1 MSLKN
6 YSSKKWMFK
15 VTKFRMMAAYGLI
28 AGFVSSLAISG
39 LLLLVEKAISLPIG
53 TFYLVISSTFIESQ
67 EYYSLDKIIFG
78 FIMHITV
85 GSIIGLIMCIPFIV
99 FKDKSVRSM
108 QRYAV
113 PYGLGFGFAL
123 WLFLFIPVTLWI
135 ILPILDT
142 SQERTVIH
150 QEVPAQVDVMFTTD
164 MVAMLVDR
172 IMIGAVAFNML
183 YGLLAAIII
192 KTLYEE
198 SLKNK
203 PNIL

>member
-1 MSLKN
+1 
-6 YSSKKWMFK
+6 
-15 VTKFRMMAAYGLI
+15 MMAAYGLI

-53 TFYLVISSTFIESQ
+53 TFYLMISSTFIESQ

-78 FIMHITV
+78 FILHIIA
-85 GSIIGLIMCIPFIV
+85 GSIIGLIMSIPFIV
-99 FKDKSVRSM
+99 FKDKYVRSM

-123 WLFLFIPVTLWI
+123 WSFLFIPITLWI
-135 ILPILDT
+135 ILPIL
-142 SQERTVIH
+142 ERTVI

-164 MVAMLVDR
+164 RVAMLVDR

-198 SLKNK
+198 SSKNK
-203 PNIL
+203 PSII

>member
-1 MSLKN
+1 
-6 YSSKKWMFK
+6 MFR

-39 LLLLVEKAISLPIG
+39 LLLLVEKAISLPVG
-53 TFYLVISSTFIESQ
+53 TFYLMISSTFIDSQ

-78 FIMHITV
+78 FILHIIA
-85 GSIIGLIMCIPFIV
+85 GSIIGLIMSIPFIV
-99 FKDKSVRSM
+99 FKDKYVRSM

-123 WLFLFIPVTLWI
+123 WSFLFIPITLWI
-135 ILPILDT
+135 ILPILDA
-142 SQERTVIH
+142 SQERTVI

-164 MVAMLVDR
+164 RVAMLVDR

-198 SLKNK
+198 SSKNK
-203 PNIL
+203 PSII

>member
-1 MSLKN
+1 VSLKN
-6 YSSKKWMFK
+6 SSSKKWMFR

-39 LLLLVEKAISLPIG
+39 LLLLVEKAISLPVG
-53 TFYLVISSTFIESQ
+53 TFYLMISSTFIESQ
-67 EYYSLDKIIFG
+67 EYYSLDKIIIG
-78 FIMHITV
+78 FILHIIA

-99 FKDKSVRSM
+99 FKDKYVRSI

-123 WLFLFIPVTLWI
+123 WSFLFIPVTLWI

-142 SQERTVIH
+142 SQERTVI

-164 MVAMLVDR
+164 RVAMLVDR
-172 IMIGAVAFNML
+172 IMIGAIAFNML

-198 SLKNK
+198 SSKNK
-203 PNIL
+203 PSVL

>member
-6 YSSKKWMFK
+6 YSSKKWTFR

-39 LLLLVEKAISLPIG
+39 LLLLVEKAISLPVG
-53 TFYLVISSTFIESQ
+53 TFYLMISSTFIDPQ
-67 EYYSLDKIIFG
+67 EYYSLNKILFG
-78 FIMHITV
+78 FILHITA
-85 GSIIGLIMCIPFIV
+85 GSIIGFIMCMPFAV
-99 FKDKSVRSM
+99 FKDKSLRSM

-123 WLFLFIPVTLWI
+123 WSFLFIPVTLWI
-135 ILPILDT
+135 ILPILDA
-142 SQERTVIH
+142 SQERTLI
-150 QEVPAQVDVMFTTD
+150 QEVPAQTDVMFTTD
-164 MVAMLVDR
+164 RVAMLVDR

-183 YGLLAAIII
+183 YGLLTAIII
-192 KTLYEE
+192 KTLSEE
-198 SLKNK
+198 SSKNK

>member
-6 YSSKKWMFK
+6 YSSKKSMFR
-15 VTKFRMMAAYGLI
+15 VTKFRMVAAYGLI

-53 TFYLVISSTFIESQ
+53 TFYLMISSTFIESQ
-67 EYYSLDKIIFG
+67 EYFSLDKVIFG
-78 FIMHITV
+78 FILHIIA

-99 FKDKSVRSM
+99 FKDKYVRSI

-135 ILPILDT
+135 ILPILDA
-142 SQERTVIH
+142 SQERTVI
-150 QEVPAQVDVMFTTD
+150 QEVPAQADVMFTTD
-164 MVAMLVDR
+164 RVAMLVDR

-198 SLKNK
+198 SSKNK
-203 PNIL
+203 PSVL

>member
-6 YSSKKWMFK
+6 YSSKKWMFR

-39 LLLLVEKAISLPIG
+39 LLLLVEKAISLPVG
-53 TFYLVISSTFIESQ
+53 TFYLMISSTFIESQ
-67 EYYSLDKIIFG
+67 EYYSLDKIIIG
-78 FIMHITV
+78 FILHIIA

-99 FKDKSVRSM
+99 FKDKYLRSI

-113 PYGLGFGFAL
+113 PYGLGFGLAL
-123 WLFLFIPVTLWI
+123 WSFLFIPVTLWI
-135 ILPILDT
+135 ILPLLDT
-142 SQERTVIH
+142 SQERTVI

-164 MVAMLVDR
+164 RVAMLVDR
-172 IMIGAVAFNML
+172 IMIGAIAFNML

-198 SLKNK
+198 SSKNK
-203 PNIL
+203 PSVI

>member
-1 MSLKN
+1 
-6 YSSKKWMFK
+6 MFR

-39 LLLLVEKAISLPIG
+39 LLLLIEKAISLPIG
-53 TFYLVISSTFIESQ
+53 TFYLMISSTFIESQ

-78 FIMHITV
+78 FILHIIA
-85 GSIIGLIMCIPFIV
+85 GSIIGLIMSIPFIV
-99 FKDKSVRSM
+99 FKDKYIRSM

-123 WLFLFIPVTLWI
+123 WSFLFIPITLWI
-135 ILPILDT
+135 ILPILDA
-142 SQERTVIH
+142 SQERTVI

-164 MVAMLVDR
+164 RVAMLVDR

-198 SLKNK
+198 SSKNK
-203 PNIL
+203 PSII

>member
-6 YSSKKWMFK
+6 YSSKKWMFR

-39 LLLLVEKAISLPIG
+39 LLLLVEKAISLPVG
-53 TFYLVISSTFIESQ
+53 TFYLMISSTFIQSQ
-67 EYYSLDKIIFG
+67 EYYSLDKIIIG
-78 FIMHITV
+78 FILHIIA

-99 FKDKSVRSM
+99 FRDKYVRSI

-113 PYGLGFGFAL
+113 LYGLGFGLAL
-123 WLFLFIPVTLWI
+123 WSFLFIPVTLWI
-135 ILPILDT
+135 ILPLLDA
-142 SQERTVIH
+142 SQERTVI

-164 MVAMLVDR
+164 RVAMLVDR
-172 IMIGAVAFNML
+172 IMIGAIAFNML

-198 SLKNK
+198 SSKNK
-203 PNIL
+203 PSVL

>member
-6 YSSKKWMFK
+6 YSSKKWMFR

-39 LLLLVEKAISLPIG
+39 LLLLVEKAISLPVG
-53 TFYLVISSTFIESQ
+53 TFYLMISSTFIESQ
-67 EYYSLDKIIFG
+67 EYYSLDKIIIG
-78 FIMHITV
+78 FILHIIA

-99 FKDKSVRSM
+99 FKDKYLRSI

-113 PYGLGFGFAL
+113 PYGLGFGLAL
-123 WLFLFIPVTLWI
+123 WSFLFIPVTLWI
-135 ILPILDT
+135 ILPLLDT
-142 SQERTVIH
+142 SQERTVI

-164 MVAMLVDR
+164 RVAMLVDR
-172 IMIGAVAFNML
+172 IMIGAIAFNML

-198 SLKNK
+198 SSKNK
-203 PNIL
+203 PSVL

>member
-1 MSLKN
+1 
-6 YSSKKWMFK
+6 
-15 VTKFRMMAAYGLI
+15 
-28 AGFVSSLAISG
+28 
-39 LLLLVEKAISLPIG
+39 
-53 TFYLVISSTFIESQ
+53 
-67 EYYSLDKIIFG
+67 
-78 FIMHITV
+78 
-85 GSIIGLIMCIPFIV
+85 
-99 FKDKSVRSM
+99 
-108 QRYAV
+108 V

-142 SQERTVIH
+142 SQERTVI

-172 IMIGAVAFNML
+172 VMIGAVAFNML

-198 SLKNK
+198 SLKIK
-203 PNIL
+203 PNIP

>member
-1 MSLKN
+1 
-6 YSSKKWMFK
+6 MFR

-53 TFYLVISSTFIESQ
+53 TFYLMISSTFIESQ

-78 FIMHITV
+78 FILHIIA
-85 GSIIGLIMCIPFIV
+85 GSIIGLIMSIPFIV
-99 FKDKSVRSM
+99 FKDKYIRSM

-123 WLFLFIPVTLWI
+123 WSFLFIPITLWI
-135 ILPILDT
+135 ILPILDA
-142 SQERTVIH
+142 SQDRTVI

-164 MVAMLVDR
+164 RVAMLVDR

-192 KTLYEE
+192 KTLYEQ

-203 PNIL
+203 PSII

>member
-1 MSLKN
+1 VSLKN
-6 YSSKKWMFK
+6 YSSKKWMFR
-15 VTKFRMMAAYGLI
+15 VTKFRMIAAYGLI

-53 TFYLVISSTFIESQ
+53 TFYLMISSTFIESQ
-67 EYYSLDKIIFG
+67 EYYSLDKILFG
-78 FIMHITV
+78 FILHIIA
-85 GSIIGLIMCIPFIV
+85 GSIIGLIMCIPFMV
-99 FKDKSVRSM
+99 FKDNYVRSM
-108 QRYAV
+108 QSYAV

-123 WLFLFIPVTLWI
+123 WSFLFIPVTLWI
-135 ILPILDT
+135 ILPILDA
-142 SQERTVIH
+142 SQERIVI

-164 MVAMLVDR
+164 RVAMLVDR

-198 SLKNK
+198 SSKNK
-203 PNIL
+203 PSIL

>member
-78 FIMHITV
+78 FIMHITA

-142 SQERTVIH
+142 SQEGTVIH

-192 KTLYEE
+192 KILYEE

>member
-1 MSLKN
+1 M
-6 YSSKKWMFK
+6 
-15 VTKFRMMAAYGLI
+15 TKFRMLAAYGLI

-39 LLLLVEKAISLPIG
+39 LLLLVEKAVSLPVV
-53 TFYLVISSTFIESQ
+53 TFYLMISSTFIDPQ
-67 EYYSLDKIIFG
+67 EYYSLNKILFG
-78 FIMHITV
+78 FILHITA

-99 FKDKSVRSM
+99 FKDKYVRSM

-123 WLFLFIPVTLWI
+123 WSFLFIPITLWI
-135 ILPILDT
+135 ILPILDA
-142 SQERTVIH
+142 SQERTVI

-164 MVAMLVDR
+164 RVAMLVDR

-183 YGLLAAIII
+183 YGLLTAIII
-192 KTLYEE
+192 KTLSEE
-198 SLKNK
+198 SSKNK

>member
-142 SQERTVIH
+142 SQEATVIH

-192 KTLYEE
+192 KILYEE

>member
-1 MSLKN
+1 
-6 YSSKKWMFK
+6 
-15 VTKFRMMAAYGLI
+15 
-28 AGFVSSLAISG
+28 
-39 LLLLVEKAISLPIG
+39 
-53 TFYLVISSTFIESQ
+53 
-67 EYYSLDKIIFG
+67 
-78 FIMHITV
+78 
-85 GSIIGLIMCIPFIV
+85 
-99 FKDKSVRSM
+99 
-108 QRYAV
+108 V

-142 SQERTVIH
+142 SQERTVI

-183 YGLLAAIII
+183 YGLLVAIII
-192 KTLYEE
+192 KTLFEE

>member
-6 YSSKKWMFK
+6 YSSKKWMFR

-53 TFYLVISSTFIESQ
+53 TFYLMISSTFIESQ

-78 FIMHITV
+78 FILHIIA
-85 GSIIGLIMCIPFIV
+85 GSIIGLIMSIPFIV
-99 FKDKSVRSM
+99 FKDKYVRSM

-123 WLFLFIPVTLWI
+123 WSFLFIPITLWI
-135 ILPILDT
+135 ILPILDA
-142 SQERTVIH
+142 SQERTVI

-164 MVAMLVDR
+164 RVAMLVDR

-183 YGLLAAIII
+183 YGLLTAIII

-198 SLKNK
+198 SSKNK
-203 PNIL
+203 PNIV

>member
-1 MSLKN
+1 VSLKN
-6 YSSKKWMFK
+6 YSSKKWMFR

-39 LLLLVEKAISLPIG
+39 LLLLVEKAISLPVG
-53 TFYLVISSTFIESQ
+53 TFYLMISSTFIQSQ
-67 EYYSLDKIIFG
+67 EYYSLDKIIIG
-78 FIMHITV
+78 FILHIIA

-99 FKDKSVRSM
+99 FRDKYVRSI

-113 PYGLGFGFAL
+113 LYGLGFGLAL
-123 WLFLFIPVTLWI
+123 WSFLFIPVTLWI
-135 ILPILDT
+135 ILPLLDA
-142 SQERTVIH
+142 SQERTVI

-164 MVAMLVDR
+164 RVAMLVDR
-172 IMIGAVAFNML
+172 IMIGAIAFNML

-198 SLKNK
+198 SSKNK
-203 PNIL
+203 PSVL

>member
-1 MSLKN
+1 VSLKN
-6 YSSKKWMFK
+6 SSSKKWMFR

-39 LLLLVEKAISLPIG
+39 LLLLVEKAISLPVG
-53 TFYLVISSTFIESQ
+53 TFYLMISSTFIESQ
-67 EYYSLDKIIFG
+67 EYYSLDKIIIG
-78 FIMHITV
+78 FILHIIA
-85 GSIIGLIMCIPFIV
+85 GSIIGFIMCIPFIV
-99 FKDKSVRSM
+99 FKDKYVRSI

-123 WLFLFIPVTLWI
+123 WSFLFIPVTLWI

-142 SQERTVIH
+142 SQERTVI

-164 MVAMLVDR
+164 RVAMLVDR
-172 IMIGAVAFNML
+172 IMIGAIAFNML

-192 KTLYEE
+192 KTLCEE
-198 SLKNK
+198 SSKNK
-203 PNIL
+203 PSVL

>member
-1 MSLKN
+1 VSLKN
-6 YSSKKWMFK
+6 YSSKKWMFR

-53 TFYLVISSTFIESQ
+53 TFYLMISSTFIESQ
-67 EYYSLDKIIFG
+67 EYYSLDKIIIG
-78 FIMHITV
+78 FILHIIA
-85 GSIIGLIMCIPFIV
+85 GSIIGLIMSIPFIV
-99 FKDKSVRSM
+99 FKDKYVRSM

-123 WLFLFIPVTLWI
+123 WSFLFIPITLWI
-135 ILPILDT
+135 ILPILDA
-142 SQERTVIH
+142 SQERTVI

-164 MVAMLVDR
+164 RVAMLVDR

-198 SLKNK
+198 SSKNK
-203 PNIL
+203 PSII

>member
-1 MSLKN
+1 M
-6 YSSKKWMFK
+6 
-15 VTKFRMMAAYGLI
+15 TKFRMIAAYGLI

-53 TFYLVISSTFIESQ
+53 TFYLMISSTFIESQ
-67 EYYSLDKIIFG
+67 EYYSLDKIIIG
-78 FIMHITV
+78 FILHIIA
-85 GSIIGLIMCIPFIV
+85 GSIIGLIMSIPFIV
-99 FKDKSVRSM
+99 FKDKYVRSM

-123 WLFLFIPVTLWI
+123 WSFLFIPITLWI
-135 ILPILDT
+135 ILPILDA
-142 SQERTVIH
+142 SQERTVI

-164 MVAMLVDR
+164 RVAMLVDR

-198 SLKNK
+198 SSKNK
-203 PNIL
+203 PSII